1 MLHSEPLHI
10 YRASAGSG
18 KTFLL
23 ASEYLCLLFEYPY
36 KYREILAVT
45 FTNKATEEMKERIL
59 GELKKIALGHPTPYA
74 RIIQQR
80 IPTLQDPATLQLAAD
95 AVYRTILHDYA
106 KFSVNTIDSFVQ
118 QVIRSFAFEIG
129 LDAGFELQ
137 LNQDIVK
144 EELADRLFE
153 LLETNQDLLN
163 WVKTIALDRIEAG
176 QNWDF
181 RSELL
186 SLAGEIFQERFY
198 RFEQNMRQLEEPSRV
213 FEELKK
219 TLQATQKSVEET
231 MLLYGQ
237 KATDIVKNSGIALS
251 DFSRGEKGFI
261 NYFNK
266 IQRKDYTATK
276 TVLEARDNLQNWTAA
291 KASAESKAN
300 VEQIYPALNELL
312 GKALDYYTEQELAYQ
327 TAVAVLRK
335 LNNLSLL
342 RILAEQ
348 LSEYRRDNNV
358 LLISDTQQL
367 LRELVKDNDAPF
379 IYEKIGNRYQ
389 HFLLDEFQDTSRFQW
404 ENFKPLVEQSVAVGA
419 FNLVVGDVKQSIYR
433 WRNGDWRLLQHQ
445 VKQDIGKQLVYEA
458 SLQEN
463 YRSKASIIDFNN
475 LLFSTLPNLLQQDFS
490 LEMSEVRDEKILQR
504 LHGNQYFTIIE
515 EAYKDAVQQ
524 KPPNCEEG
532 GSVEVRFFEKE
543 DARSPSSWKPA
554 AEDRLCELID
564 ELLQDKKLK
573 PNQLTILTRNN
584 ADARRVISLL
594 LEYKQGSAARA
605 RDYNLISS
613 DALLISASPAIQL
626 ITAAF
631 RFLLNEKDDIARV
644 ELIQA
649 NAMRQDMEINQ
660 TLLYRKE
667 INHQLDLLPTAFSKN
682 KNQLLQLSLY
692 EATETIIN
700 QFQLDEWSNEQAY
713 VLAFRDLV
721 NSFSSKGKPSIR
733 DFIKWWQD
741 EGENKALPLAGGENA
756 IQVMTIHKSKGLA
769 FDMVLVPF
777 ADWKLKSDKGLLW
790 CDWQNDGSGLEVL
803 PVDIQSSLGKTQF
816 AFDYFE
822 EMLMSRMDALNLLYV
837 ALTRARQGIFI
848 MAPQPSKSAE
858 EKGMS
863 TIADL
868 LYQGVQQQQSFK
880 IEGNLKPDTSIKN
893 REDEL
898 RIPLVSNSAHHVMA
912 LREPGKAEQILQS
925 AYSEQQKI
933 GQLAHLALSRITV
946 PAELD
951 HCLQRMQLEGLLI
964 MQQWEQVK
972 EFVLKALKH
981 PQLSV
986 WFSGDYTTLNEKA
999 ILLPGGSIRRPDKIL
1014 VGEKET
1020 ILLDFKFTQ
1029 EAAASHGKQLKQYK
1043 DLLQQMGYPS
1053 IQAFIYYGYNQ
1064 SLVPLTALANQ
1075 QGNLFG

>member
-1 MLHSEPLHI
+1 MLPTKPLHI

-23 ASEYLCLLFEYPY
+23 ASEYLCLVFEYPH

-59 GELKKIALGHPTPYA
+59 GELKKIALGYPTPYA
-74 RIIQQR
+74 AI
-80 IPTLQDPATLQLAAD
+80 LQERNPSLKDAATLQAAAD
-95 AVYRTILHDYA
+95 KIYRRILHDYA

-137 LNQDIVK
+137 LNQDTVK

-153 LLETNQDLLN
+153 LLETNQVLLN
-163 WVKTIALDRIEAG
+163 WVKNIALERIEAG

-181 RSELL
+181 RAELL

-198 RFEQNMRQLEEPSRV
+198 RFEQNMRQLEDPAPAFDAIKKNRQQQQKQV
-213 FEELKK
+213 ELNMQEWAEKALDVLK
-219 TLQATQKSVEET
+219 TAGLHFT
-231 MLLYGQ
+231 
-237 KATDIVKNSGIALS
+237 

-266 IQRKDYTATK
+266 IQRKDFAPTK
-276 TVLEARDNLQNWTAA
+276 TVLEALDNLPKWTAA
-291 KASAESKAN
+291 KTDPATKDR
-300 VEQIYPALNELL
+300 VEQAYPELNTYLRQAIDFYKEHELM
-312 GKALDYYTEQELAYQ
+312 YQ
-327 TAVAVLRK
+327 TSVAVLRK

-367 LRELVKDNDAPF
+367 LRELVKDNEAPF

-404 ENFKPLVEQSVAVGA
+404 ENFKPLIEQSVAVGD
-419 FNLVVGDVKQSIYR
+419 FNLIVGDVKQSIYR
-433 WRNGDWRLLQHQ
+433 WRNGDWRLLQSQ
-445 VKQDIGKQLVYEA
+445 VKQDIGKELVYEA

-463 YRSKASIIDFNN
+463 YRSRAAIIDFNN
-475 LLFSTLPNLLQQDFS
+475 TLFGTIPALLQQDFIR
-490 LEMSEVRDEKILQR
+490 EMSEVNDEQMLKKLQ
-504 LHGNQYFTIIE
+504 GNRYFSIIE
-515 EAYKDAVQQ
+515 EAYQDAIQE
-524 KPPNCEEG
+524 KPATCKPG
-532 GSVEVRFFEKE
+532 GAVDIRFYEKE
-543 DARSPSSWKPA
+543 EARAASSWKPA
-554 AEDRLCELID
+554 AESRLCALVD
-564 ELLQDKKLK
+564 ELLIDQQVK
-573 PNQLTILTRNN
+573 PGQLTILTRNN

-594 LEYKQGSAARA
+594 LEYKQSSVARA

-626 ITAAF
+626 IIAAF

-644 ELIQA
+644 ELIQS
-649 NAMRQDMEINQ
+649 NALRLGMDISQPS
-660 TLLYRKE
+660 LYRKE
-667 INHQLDLLPTAFSKN
+667 INHQLALLPAAFAKE
-682 KNQLLQLSLY
+682 KPLLLQLSLY
-692 EATETIIN
+692 EATELLIS
-700 QFQLDEWSNEQAY
+700 QFQLDEWASEQAY

-721 NSFSSKGKPSIR
+721 NSFSSKGKPSVR
-733 DFIKWWQD
+733 DFISWWQE
-741 EGENKALPLAGGENA
+741 EGETKALPLASGDNA

-769 FDMVLVPF
+769 FDIVILPY

-790 CDWQNDGSGLEVL
+790 CDWNQDDAGLEVL
-803 PVDIQSSLGKTQF
+803 PVDINSSLGKTVF
-816 AFDYFE
+816 AYEYFE

-837 ALTRARQGIFI
+837 ALTRARQGIYM
-848 MAPQPSKSAE
+848 MAPLPSRSVE

-868 LYQGVQQQQSFK
+868 LYQGVQQQNPFLV
-880 IEGNLKPDTSIKN
+880 EGSLESAGAVPDRAN
-893 REDEL
+893 EL
-898 RIPLVSNSAHHVMA
+898 QIPLQSPLGFHVKA
-912 LREPGKAEQILQS
+912 IREPGKTAQVLQ
-925 AYSEQQKI
+925 AGYSDKQKI
-933 GQLAHLALSRITV
+933 GQLAHLALSRINGQ
-946 PAELD
+946 AELEN
-951 HCLQRMQLEGLLI
+951 CLKRMQLEGILTG
-964 MQQWEQVK
+964 MQWQAVK
-972 EFVLKALKH
+972 EFVLQALQH
-981 PQLSV
+981 PQLSS
-986 WFSGDYTTLNEKA
+986 WFSGSYKMLSEKA

-1029 EAAASHGKQLKQYK
+1029 EAASAHGKQLKQYK

-1064 SLVPLTALANQ
+1064 SLVPLHALAGH